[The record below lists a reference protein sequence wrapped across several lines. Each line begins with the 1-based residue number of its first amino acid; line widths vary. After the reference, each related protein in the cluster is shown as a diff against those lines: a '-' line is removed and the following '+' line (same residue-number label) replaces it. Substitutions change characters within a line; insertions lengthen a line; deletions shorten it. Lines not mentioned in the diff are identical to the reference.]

1 MTWLIWRLHRTQLSI
16 GVALLAA
23 LTVLL
28 LITGLQ
34 TAAQYHSALVACA
47 ASHTCASL
55 ANTLFLGNHAVGF
68 LVIMTLGVPALFGL
82 FLGAPMVA
90 TELETGTGQFA
101 WMQSIT
107 RKRWLAVTTGWLLLT
122 AAVWGGAVSG
132 LVTWWSGPDNALQLD
147 AFKTGRF
154 DIMGIVPVGY
164 AVFAMALG
172 IAAGAVVRRTLPA
185 MAITLAGF
193 IAVRTAI
200 ALWLRPY
207 YLSPVTITYNLL
219 KGYTPPG
226 SAWSFAQG
234 IRGPAGNLI
243 PPANGIAIDGVPL
256 GYLPPSCAPTARG
269 ASGVGAS
276 CQHVLAGFRGFVTYQ
291 PAGRYWAFQGI
302 ETAIFAVLAAALIA
316 LAAVVLLRRDV

>member
-1 MTWLIWRLHRTQLSI
+1 MSWLISRLHAPLSS
-16 GVALLAA
+16 ASLSWPR

-34 TAAQYHSALVACA
+34 MATQYHSALVACT
-47 ASHTCASL
+47 ASHTCAGL
-55 ANTLFLGNHAVGF
+55 PNTLFLGNHAVGF

-101 WMQSIT
+101 WMRASPANAGSPL
-107 RKRWLAVTTGWLLLT
+107 RPAGCCSPRPSGWCC
-122 AAVWGGAVSG
+122 VGPGD
-132 LVTWWSGPDNALQLD
+132 LVVRPDNALQLD

-193 IAVRTAI
+193 IAVRSAI

-219 KGYTPPG
+219 RGYTPPG

-243 PPANGIAIDGVPL
+243 PPPDGVAVDGVPL
-256 GYLPPSCAPTARG
+256 GYLPSSCAPTARG
-269 ASGVGAS
+269 TSSVAAS
-276 CQHVLAGFRGFVTYQ
+276 CQHALAGFAGSSPTSPPTATGPSRG
-291 PAGRYWAFQGI
+291 
-302 ETAIFAVLAAALIA
+302 
-316 LAAVVLLRRDV
+316 